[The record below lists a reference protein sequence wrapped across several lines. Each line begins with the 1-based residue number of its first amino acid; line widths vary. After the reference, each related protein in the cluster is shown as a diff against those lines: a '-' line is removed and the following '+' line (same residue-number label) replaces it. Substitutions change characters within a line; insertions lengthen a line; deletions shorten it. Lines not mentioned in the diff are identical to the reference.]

1 MDLSPKIQQFLH
13 DICSKIPDTQTSLDT
28 YNELLDHIEC
38 KVEWRMQAGYSE
50 EEAITKALE
59 EMGDAS
65 AVADQLG
72 AIHSRIP
79 SLDLGHAL
87 MKIFWG

>member
-1 MDLSPKIQQFLH
+1 MELSPRIQRFLR
-13 DICSKIPDTQTSLDT
+13 DICAKIPDPQTAHDT

-38 KVEWRMQAGYSE
+38 KVEWRMQTGYSE
-50 EEAITKALE
+50 EEAISMALE

-72 AIHSRIP
+72 AITPGSP
-79 SLDLGHAL
+79 A
-87 MKIFWG
+87 